1 MGNRK
6 DHIVNEM
13 HKQPTLRSSITV
25 NVSKDAL
32 QDPSMKR
39 LDKWRSMFHMFN
51 LLTFTVA
58 LISLGLSLL
67 TYASATPSPSTVA
80 EYELPMVYYG
90 INGALMTGHTA
101 FGAFACV
108 KAENLKVLKIYTA
121 IGFLLVIEELAIGS
135 WMLATIQN
143 RINAVINK
151 ISNLESQ
158 HSNHDHD
165 ESQKRDTVDQTK
177 RLAKRDDD
185 HTEDHDEDSETSE
198 TEDHA
203 EDDSNSV
210 EAHIIYKEINKY
222 YGCCMYAQKWVDD
235 DDLHPEEV
243 YEHCL
248 TNEYL
253 FCGVKFVL
261 FPGTKNLKKTI
272 ETSCDCEIKV
282 GEVVTVRILKQTV
295 LLFIALPSQ
304 ILCLFGV
311 AMFIKFE
318 ISFRNNSMVETVS
331 IPNPSTVMNKID

>member
-1 MGNRK
+1 MVK
-6 DHIVNEM
+6 EM

-39 LDKWRSMFHMFN
+39 LDKWRSMFHLFN

-90 INGALMTGHTA
+90 INGALMTGHAA

-135 WMLATIQN
+135 WMLATIQK

-158 HSNHDHD
+158 HSSYDHSK
-165 ESQKRDTVDQTK
+165 SQKRDSGDLTR

-185 HTEDHDEDSETSE
+185 HDEDHDEDSETS
-198 TEDHA
+198 
-203 EDDSNSV
+203 DDSKLV
-210 EAHIIYKEINKY
+210 EAHVIYKEINKY
-222 YGCCMYAQKWVDD
+222 YGCCMYAQKWVED

-248 TNEYL
+248 TNEYQ

-272 ETSCDCEIKV
+272 ETSCDCETKV

-318 ISFRNNSMVETVS
+318 ISFRNNSIVETVS